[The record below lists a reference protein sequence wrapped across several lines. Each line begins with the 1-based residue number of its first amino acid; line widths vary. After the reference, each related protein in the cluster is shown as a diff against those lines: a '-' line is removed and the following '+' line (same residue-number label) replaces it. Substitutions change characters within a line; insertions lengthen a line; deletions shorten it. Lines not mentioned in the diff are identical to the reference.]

1 MRAHKRHILPRLIK
15 AALRSTCRYRVAAVA
30 FDHKDRI
37 IGITVNTPRL
47 SSRGWHAEELT
58 IFSMPRSLRRI
69 EIVRVGVRGDL
80 LAIDPCAHCQKI
92 ASRRGIEIVR
102 FQQ

>member
-15 AALRSTCRYRVAAVA
+15 AALRSTCRYRVAAAA

-47 SSRGWHAEELT
+47 SSRGYHAEELA
-58 IFSMPRSLRRI
+58 IFSLPKSLRRI
-69 EIVRVGVRGDL
+69 EIIRVGVKGDL
-80 LAIDPCAHCQKI
+80 LDIDPCRHCAKI
-92 ASRRGIEIVR
+92 AGRRGIEIVR